1 MANKLRLSFVFLAL
15 LVAIALLTSVS
26 IVNEG
31 EIAVK
36 TRLGKIVQSI
46 HEPGIYF
53 KVPFMEQIEKMSS
66 RSIEYDSKPAAFVTS
81 DKKNI
86 IIDTYARFRISD
98 PSMFRTAAQG
108 SMSRAQALLDDA
120 IYSIL
125 RNDAGR
131 HAFSEIIGI
140 NRATIMSSVT
150 EIANKETKE
159 KYGIEVLSVRIK
171 RVSLPTE
178 NELFVYDRMRTER
191 ERQAKQYRSEGQE
204 MALGI
209 TSETDR
215 EREVIMAE
223 AYKTA
228 QEILGNGEQ
237 EALKIYAAAYA
248 KDPEFYA
255 FLRTLEAYETTF
267 NDQTVIVLD
276 HDHPLLKY
284 FGGK

>member
-1 MANKLRLSFVFLAL
+1 MDVKRKAILSIVILLAVVAL
-15 LVAIALLTSVS
+15 LASVT

-31 EIAVK
+31 QIAVK

-46 HEPGIYF
+46 HEPGLYF
-53 KVPFMEQIEKMSS
+53 KVPFIEQIEKMSS
-66 RSIEYDSKPAAFVTS
+66 RSVEYDSKPAAFVTA

-86 IIDTYARFRISD
+86 VIDTYARFRISD
-98 PSMFRTAAQG
+98 PSLFRTAVQG

-131 HAFSEIIGI
+131 HTFSEIIGG
-140 NRATIMSSVT
+140 NRAEIMSSVT
-150 EIANKETKE
+150 GIANKETTE

-209 TSETDR
+209 SSETDR
-215 EREVIMAE
+215 EREVILAE

-228 QEILGNGEQ
+228 QEILGTGEQ
-237 EALKIYAAAYA
+237 EALKIYAEAYS
-248 KDPEFYA
+248 KDPEFYS
-255 FLRTLEAYETTF
+255 FLRTLEAYQTSF
-267 NDQTVIVLD
+267 GDDTVIVLD
-276 HDHPLLKY
+276 ADHPLLSY

>member
-1 MANKLRLSFVFLAL
+1 MGGKLRFSFVFFAVLAL
-15 LVAIALLTSVS
+15 VAVLASVS
-26 IVNEG
+26 IVSEG
-31 EIAVK
+31 QVAVK
-36 TRLGKIVQSI
+36 TRLGQIVQSI
-46 HEPGIYF
+46 HEPGLYF
-53 KVPFMEQIEKMSS
+53 KIPFIEQIEKMSS

-86 IIDTYARFRISD
+86 VIDTYARFRISD
-98 PSMFRTAAQG
+98 PSKFRTAAQG

-131 HAFSEIIGI
+131 HSFSEIIGSD
-140 NRATIMSSVT
+140 RAVIMANVT
-150 EIANKETKE
+150 EIANRETRE
-159 KYGIEVLSVRIK
+159 QYGLEVLSVRIK

-204 MALGI
+204 IALGI
-209 TSETDR
+209 SSETDR

-223 AYKTA
+223 AYKSA
-228 QEILGNGEQ
+228 QEIIGTGEQ
-237 EALKIYAAAYA
+237 EALKIYAQAYS

-255 FLRTLEAYETTF
+255 FLRTLEAYQTTF
-267 NDQTVIVLD
+267 NNETVIVLD

-284 FGGK
+284 FGSK